1 MYPMQIKRLI
11 VSKTRSLVMRARVY
25 DRTNNSFY
33 ISEVY
38 GIINRSGD
46 WFIVDHPTYK
56 KQVILVE
63 YLNFNS
69 PAPYEVNI
77 EIIDTNPFSSEQ
89 WIYLHKLDMDIINTR
104 INNIKPLQYYNGFE
118 SIWKSSDALIC
129 LLETGSVDKLLL
141 NVPELSTKLLGWHY
155 IENNNDIYELMS
167 LYSGFHDSVI
177 KEISYISGEY
187 YDAKQKVM
195 HLNIAGSKQ
204 VKVIFNSD
212 WAEELEIVLLA
223 PRIIHFLPGEEN
235 YFSSLMEASIL
246 IKDQIVYFYD
256 SYIETIEENYKGTY
270 FKSMGLMWK
279 IKTISE

>member
-1 MYPMQIKRLI
+1 
-11 VSKTRSLVMRARVY
+11 
-25 DRTNNSFY
+25 
-33 ISEVY
+33 
-38 GIINRSGD
+38 
-46 WFIVDHPTYK
+46 
-56 KQVILVE
+56 
-63 YLNFNS
+63 
-69 PAPYEVNI
+69 
-77 EIIDTNPFSSEQ
+77 
-89 WIYLHKLDMDIINTR
+89 
-104 INNIKPLQYYNGFE
+104 
-118 SIWKSSDALIC
+118 
-129 LLETGSVDKLLL
+129 
-141 NVPELSTKLLGWHY
+141 
-155 IENNNDIYELMS
+155 MS

-235 YFSSLMEASIL
+235 YFSNLMEASIL